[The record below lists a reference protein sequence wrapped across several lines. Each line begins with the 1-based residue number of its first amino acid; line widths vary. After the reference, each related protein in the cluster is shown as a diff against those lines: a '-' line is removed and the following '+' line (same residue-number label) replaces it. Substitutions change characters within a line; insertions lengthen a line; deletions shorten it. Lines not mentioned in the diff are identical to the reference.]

1 MWKAIS
7 SDPSNLVSDNTKGKE
22 KVYNG
27 NYAFFMESATIKYI
41 TERECS
47 LTQIGGLL
55 DDKGYGIATKKGNFL
70 KVPMNNISVN

>member
-1 MWKAIS
+1 MWKVIS
-7 SDPSNLVSDNTKGKE
+7 TDPGNLVQDNVKGIE

-55 DDKGYGIATKKGNFL
+55 DNKGYGIATKKG
-70 KVPMNNISVN
+70 K